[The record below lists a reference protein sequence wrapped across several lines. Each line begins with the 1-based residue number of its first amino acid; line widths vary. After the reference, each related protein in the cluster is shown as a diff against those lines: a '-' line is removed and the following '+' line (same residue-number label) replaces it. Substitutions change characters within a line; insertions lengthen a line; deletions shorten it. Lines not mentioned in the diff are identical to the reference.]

1 MRHLLLFGKLPRLGR
16 VKTRLVPPLSPVDAR
31 RLYRAF
37 LDDQLRF
44 LRGFESWARIAW
56 WTDDEPGPAGFTDLS
71 LDGID
76 VCLQAPGNLGTRLL
90 HAFEQTRSVG
100 PGPIVI
106 IGADSP
112 TLPAEHVRAAFAALE
127 AGAAAVIAPAADG
140 GYVLV
145 GMTEPRRELFADV
158 SWGGAE
164 VAATTRR
171 RAQEIGIELAEIAPW
186 YDVDEVQTL
195 HRLREETDGLQGA
208 ERAPETARCLVDLEL
223 PPMV

>member
-16 VKTRLVPPLSPVDAR
+16 VKTRLVPPLSPAEAQ
-31 RLYRAF
+31 RLYHAF

-44 LRGFESWARIAW
+44 LRSFEPSARIAW
-56 WTDDEPGPAGFTDLS
+56 WSDEEPSPAEFADLPF
-71 LDGID
+71 DGID
-76 VCLQAPGNLGTRLL
+76 VRLQASGNLGTRLL
-90 HAFEQTRSVG
+90 HAFDQTSSGG

-112 TLPAEHVRAAFAALE
+112 TLPAAHVRAAFAALE
-127 AGAAAVIAPAADG
+127 AGAPAVIAPAADG

-158 SWGGAE
+158 SWGGAD

-171 RAQEIGIELAEIAPW
+171 RAQEIGIELAEIDPW
-186 YDVDEVQTL
+186 YDVDEVHAL
-195 HRLREETDGLQGA
+195 RRLRGEIDGPRGA
-208 ERAPETARCLVDLEL
+208 ERAPATARCLLDLGL
-223 PPMV
+223 PPVL